1 MPLLVAVLAGALF
14 GLHGRTARWPAYAL
28 VLTTCYL
35 GFTLAGK
42 QMAEQRVQASI
53 TRQGIEVERMFSTPT
68 PFNSLLW
75 RVILVDGEHYYETLV
90 SWWDDAPPALVRLPR
105 NAHLADALDG
115 SPQHERLRWFSG
127 DVLRY
132 DVDGDQLLV
141 TDLRLGMTGFH
152 PFRFPL
158 AERSAEGWQL
168 VERPERLPANRG
180 NMRRLESI
188 WQRIWQQEPALP
200 LAAWAAELNGKT
212 IR

>member
-1 MPLLVAVLAGALF
+1 MF
-14 GLHGRTARWPAYAL
+14 GLRGRRARWPAYAL
-28 VLTTCYL
+28 AMSTGYV

-42 QMAEQRVQASI
+42 QMAEHRVQATMAS
-53 TRQGIEVERMFSTPT
+53 QGIQAEQMFSTPT

-90 SWWDDAPPALVRLPR
+90 SWWDAAPPSLVRLPR
-105 NAHLADALDG
+105 NAQLAAELNG
-115 SPQHERLRWFSG
+115 SEQHERLKWFTG
-127 DVLRY
+127 NVLRY

-158 AERSAEGWQL
+158 AERSVEGWQL
-168 VERPERLPANRG
+168 IAQPERLPANRG
-180 NMRRLESI
+180 DMSRLVSL

-200 LAAWAAELNGKT
+200 LAAWAAELNGG
-212 IR
+212 R

>member
-1 MPLLVAVLAGALF
+1 MAARPDGRLRAGADHL
-14 GLHGRTARWPAYAL
+14 LP
-28 VLTTCYL
+28 
-35 GFTLAGK
+35 FTLAGK

-90 SWWDDAPPALVRLPR
+90 SWWDDAPRRWCACHAMPTWPMRWTP
-105 NAHLADALDG
+105 H
-115 SPQHERLRWFSG
+115 QHERLRWFSG

-141 TDLRLGMTGFH
+141 TGCCGMTGFH

-180 NMRRLESI
+180 DMRRLESI
-188 WQRIWQQEPALP
+188 WQRIWQQEPARCP
-200 LAAWAAELNGKT
+200 WPPG
-212 IR
+212 RPS